1 MSGISL
7 TASMRS
13 NLLSLQNIASQQDI
27 VQNRLA
33 TGLKVSSAIDNPSS
47 YYTATSLNNRAAD
60 LTALLDAMSQGI
72 QTVRAASE
80 GIESATAYLAQ
91 MKSVAEQAL
100 IESLT
105 ATDGIVVSRPLEEFI
120 AEGWQVIESGMS
132 AAEIEAL
139 MVPGAKLVLGEDIP
153 LDRGV
158 KITAA
163 GVSIDGN
170 GHSLK
175 YTPSASGEAVI
186 LLDGGTAQADM
197 KNIRIEANGE
207 KVYGLQVMNGA
218 YLKLDNVMGINVSGV
233 GAQKLVNG
241 NADLYDGQ
249 SNTQAIVNQI
259 GKQGLAAYA
268 ATQFYAP
275 GTDKNGDFGQGNW
288 YLPSIGEWMNVYGYD
303 TSKMTSGTGTSGA
316 VGDNKAAIN
325 AALEKLKAGGA
336 DAAPLSSG
344 YYWSSSEYGSN
355 YSWVL
360 DMGSGYRG
368 DYDKSSNYYERCF
381 QLIENCFYP
390 FNSSGAAS
398 GGAGETAIPQIGDV
412 MYDDKSFGSADDYA
426 AAKAAGKTAVGII
439 TEVLDDGSVKI
450 MNLKDL
456 TFSATNTTDNFNP
469 DNPYGGSVKY
479 TYHTTSASYST
490 DITGIPNYN
499 SSAALTAF
507 KSGGTVEV
515 TQTPSSSGGDSSAG
529 GDMFVSADKS
539 ENFNAILKQYDQL
552 LNDTS
557 YKGVNLLRG
566 DNLRIIF
573 NENRDSRFEVRGTD
587 ISSQNINLHAADWK
601 TKSDV
606 DVSLAELSEAI
617 SCLRSLVSELGN
629 SYSII
634 TTRQDFTENLINVL
648 EEGADKLTLA
658 DMNQES
664 ANMLALQTSQQL
676 AVNSLSLASQASQ
689 SILKLF

>member
-13 NLLSLQNIASQQDI
+13 NLLSLQNIASQRDI

-100 IESLT
+100 IENLT
-105 ATDGIVVSRPLEEFI
+105 GNGNTGGAVVSRPLEEFI

-139 MVPGAKLVLGEDIP
+139 MVPGAKLVLGEDIT
-153 LDRGV
+153 LDRGL

-175 YTPSASGEAVI
+175 YTSSASGEAVI
-186 LLDGGTAQADM
+186 LLDGGTAQADI
-197 KNIRIEANGE
+197 KNIRIDASGE
-207 KVYGLQVMNGA
+207 KVYGLRVVKGA
-218 YLKLDNVMGINVSGV
+218 HLKLDNLMGINVSGV

-303 TSKMTSGTGTSGA
+303 TSQITSGTGSSGA
-316 VGDNKAAIN
+316 VGDNKAIIN
-325 AALEKLKAGGA
+325 ATLEKLKAGGA
-336 DAAPLSSG
+336 DAEKLTEG
-344 YYWSSSEYGSN
+344 YYWSSSESAN
-355 YSWVL
+355 DISWVFN
-360 DMGSGYRG
+360 MGNGNRDLNTKTG
-368 DYDKSSNYYERCF
+368 LYYERCF
-381 QLIENCFYP
+381 QLIENCFDP
-390 FNSSGAAS
+390 LNSSG
-398 GGAGETAIPQIGDV
+398 GTGKTVIPQIGDV

-426 AAKAAGKTAVGII
+426 AAKAAGKTAVGVI

-450 MNLKDL
+450 MNLKNL
-456 TFSATNTTDNFNP
+456 TFSTTNTTGNFNP
-469 DNPYGGSVKY
+469 DNPYGESITN
-479 TYHTTSASYST
+479 TYHTTSAAYST

-507 KSGGTVEV
+507 KSGGTVEI
-515 TQTPSSSGGDSSAG
+515 TQTPSSSG

-539 ENFNAILKQYDQL
+539 ENFNAILEQYNQL
-552 LNDTS
+552 LNDAS
-557 YKGVNLLRG
+557 YKGINLLRG
-566 DNLRIIF
+566 DNLCIIF

-634 TTRQDFTENLINVL
+634 TTRQDFTKKLINVL

>member
-1 MSGISL
+1 MSAISL
-7 TASMRS
+7 TVSMRS

-91 MKSVAEQAL
+91 MKSAAEQAL

-105 ATDGIVVSRPLEEFI
+105 ATDGTVVSRPLEEFI

-139 MVPGAKLVLGEDIP
+139 MVPGAKLVLGEDIT
-153 LDRGV
+153 LDRGL

-186 LLDGGTAQADM
+186 LLDGGTAQADI
-197 KNIRIEANGE
+197 KNIRIEASGE
-207 KVYGLQVMNGA
+207 KVYGLRVVKGA
-218 YLKLDNVMGINVSGV
+218 HLKLDNLMGINVSGV

-241 NADLYDGQ
+241 NTDLYDGQ

-303 TSKMTSGTGTSGA
+303 ISRITSGDGETGT
-316 VGDNKAAIN
+316 VGDNKAIIN
-325 AALEKLKAGGA
+325 ATLEKLKAGGA
-336 DAAPLSSG
+336 DAEKLTEG
-344 YYWSSSEYGSN
+344 YYWSSSESAN
-355 YSWVL
+355 DISWVFN
-360 DMGSGYRG
+360 MGNGNRDLNTKTGLYS
-368 DYDKSSNYYERCF
+368 ERCF
-381 QLIENCFYP
+381 QLIENCFDP
-390 FNSSGAAS
+390 LNSSG
-398 GGAGETAIPQIGDV
+398 GTGKTVIPQIGDV

-426 AAKAAGKTAVGII
+426 AAKAAGKTAVGVI

-456 TFSATNTTDNFNP
+456 TFSATDTVNNFNP

-479 TYHTTSASYST
+479 THHVTSTSYST
-490 DITGIPNYN
+490 DIAGIPNYD

-515 TQTPSSSGGDSSAG
+515 TQTPSSSGGD
-529 GDMFVSADKS
+529 MFVSADKS
-539 ENFNAILKQYDQL
+539 ENFNAILEQYDQL
-552 LNDTS
+552 LNDAS
-557 YKGVNLLRG
+557 YKGINLLRG
-566 DNLRIIF
+566 DNLRIVF

-658 DMNQES
+658 DMNQEA
-664 ANMLALQTSQQL
+664 ANMLALQTSRQL

>member
-1 MSGISL
+1 MSAISL

-13 NLLSLQNIASQQDI
+13 NLLSLQNIAGQQDI

-105 ATDGIVVSRPLEEFI
+105 ATDGTVVSRPLEEFI

-139 MVPGAKLVLGEDIP
+139 MVPGAKLVLGEDIT
-153 LDRGV
+153 LDRGL

-186 LLDGGTAQADM
+186 LLDGSTAQADM
-197 KNIRIEANGE
+197 KNIRIEASGE
-207 KVYGLQVMNGA
+207 KVYGLRVMNGA

-249 SNTQAIVNQI
+249 SNTQAIVDQI

-275 GTDKNGDFGQGNW
+275 GTDKDGDFGQGNW

-303 TSKMTSGTGTSGA
+303 TSQITSGTGSSGA
-316 VGDNKAAIN
+316 VGDNKAIIN
-325 AALEKLKAGGA
+325 ATLEKLKAGGA
-336 DAAPLSSG
+336 DAEKLTEG
-344 YYWSSSEYGSN
+344 YYWSSSESAN
-355 YSWVL
+355 DISWVFN
-360 DMGSGYRG
+360 MGNGNRDLNTKTG
-368 DYDKSSNYYERCF
+368 LYYERCF
-381 QLIENCFYP
+381 QLIENCFDP
-390 FNSSGAAS
+390 LNSSG
-398 GGAGETAIPQIGDV
+398 GTGKTVIPQIGDV

-426 AAKAAGKTAVGII
+426 AAKAAGKTAVGVI

-450 MNLKDL
+450 MNLKNL
-456 TFSATNTTDNFNP
+456 TFSTTNTTGNFNP
-469 DNPYGGSVKY
+469 DNPYGESITN
-479 TYHTTSASYST
+479 TYHTTSAAYST

-507 KSGGTVEV
+507 KSGGTVEI
-515 TQTPSSSGGDSSAG
+515 TQTPSSSG

-539 ENFNAILKQYDQL
+539 ENFNAILEQYNQL
-552 LNDTS
+552 LNDAS
-557 YKGVNLLRG
+557 YKGINLLRG
-566 DNLRIIF
+566 DNLCIIF

-634 TTRQDFTENLINVL
+634 TTRQDFTKKLINVL